1 MFKIRNNV
9 FETNSSTV
17 HTVAFSNKSFNVK
30 VNLHHD
36 LLNVFMQ
43 DYDEEPKIINSFEEK
58 INYLFSLNIYY
69 LMCYEHALYQYSDE
83 LFLWDEDHKK
93 IHEIIKLLEKYIN
106 GNLSND
112 YIETKKYY
120 ITITDEFKQFVKIIK
135 NITNCKKIKLNG
147 IPNIP
152 HESVSSVQEFLND
165 FKIDLKTLLENENVT
180 IFTDSYYC
188 NSDYS
193 KINTVKNVSL
203 DDVVNLIDIGSDYL
217 IYNKK
222 MYAYHELDKLL
233 DDIELSIDGFIDRE
247 NYQYLCFKIGEK
259 IGEKVRKQNV

>member
-1 MFKIRNNV
+1 M
-9 FETNSSTV
+9 
-17 HTVAFSNKSFNVK
+17 
-30 VNLHHD
+30 
-36 LLNVFMQ
+36 
-43 DYDEEPKIINSFEEK
+43 
-58 INYLFSLNIYY
+58 
-69 LMCYEHALYQYSDE
+69 
-83 LFLWDEDHKK
+83 
-93 IHEIIKLLEKYIN
+93 
-106 GNLSND
+106 
-112 YIETKKYY
+112 
-120 ITITDEFKQFVKIIK
+120 
-135 NITNCKKIKLNG
+135 
-147 IPNIP
+147 
-152 HESVSSVQEFLND
+152 QEFLNN

-188 NSDYS
+188 NPDYS

-233 DDIELSIDGFIDRE
+233 DDIELNIDGFIDRE